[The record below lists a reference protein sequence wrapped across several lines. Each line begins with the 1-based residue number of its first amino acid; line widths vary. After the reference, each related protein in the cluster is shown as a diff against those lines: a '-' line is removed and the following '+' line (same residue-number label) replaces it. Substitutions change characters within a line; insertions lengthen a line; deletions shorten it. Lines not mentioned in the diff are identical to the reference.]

1 MYVPLYVCTYIC
13 VYVYIC
19 MHIYTK
25 SASSLQVLQQGGPLN
40 SVVPVASYQTAKSL
54 DLNYG
59 GH

>member
-1 MYVPLYVCTYIC
+1 MYISINMC

-19 MHIYTK
+19 MHIHTK